1 MKRPKVIVG
10 MSGGMDSS
18 AAAAILVDQG
28 YDVHGITLKVWREE
42 ENPDRRWQ
50 ERSCCKVGLAR
61 YVAKRLDI
69 PYQVMDIETIFK
81 KAVVHDFVSEYL
93 AGRTPNPCVRCNE
106 RIKFGLLYQ
115 SAMELGA
122 DYLATG
128 HYVRLEQGPDGQYQ
142 LKQGIDE
149 LKDQSYFLY
158 RLQPEILPRLMFPL
172 GSYRKPDVWN
182 WIEKLDLPPEEMHDS
197 QEICFVTQGD
207 YREFLSLEAP
217 QAVRAGHFVTPHGEV
232 LGEHRGVAFYTVGQR
247 RGLGISS
254 SKTGERLYV
263 LEVDPE
269 TDRVVIGPEAGLYS
283 IGLIATELNF
293 VRRFSSS
300 GPIEVEARIRYR
312 SPKIPA
318 TLETLNGRR
327 ARLSFREPQRA
338 VAPGQSV
345 VFYQGELLLGG
356 GIIDSVRRKKS
367 VGSNHHEALNEVTFP
382 REPTQ
387 DQRAEKSDQEPVHT
401 NHK

>member
-1 MKRPKVIVG
+1 MNRPKVVVG

-28 YDVHGITLKVWREE
+28 YDVHGITLKVWHEE
-42 ENPDRRWQ
+42 DNPDRRWQ

-69 PYQVMDIETIFK
+69 PFRVMDIEATFK
-81 KAVVHDFVSEYL
+81 SAVVDDFVSEYL

-128 HYVRLEQGPDGQYQ
+128 HYVRLEQGTDGQYQ

-158 RLQPEILPRLMFPL
+158 RLRPEILPRLMFPL
-172 GSYRKPDVWN
+172 GSYRKPDVWK
-182 WIEKLDLPPEEMHDS
+182 WIEKLDLPPDEMHES

-217 QAVRAGHFVTPHGEV
+217 QATRSGHFVTRNGEI
-232 LGEHRGVAFYTVGQR
+232 LGEHRGIGFYTVGQR

-254 SKTGERLYV
+254 SRPGERLYV
-263 LEVDPE
+263 LEIDSK
-269 TDRVVIGPEAGLYS
+269 TDRVVLGREEELYS
-283 IGLIATELNF
+283 IGLTATE
-293 VRRFSSS
+293 VHYMRRCSLAV
-300 GPIEVEARIRYR
+300 PIEIEAKVRYR
-312 SPKIPA
+312 SSKVSA
-318 TLETLNGRR
+318 TLEALDGSR
-327 ARLSFREPQRA
+327 AKIRFREPQRA
-338 VAPGQSV
+338 VTPGQSV

-356 GIIDSVRRKKS
+356 GIIDSVRSVKS
-367 VGSNHHEALNEVTFP
+367 PGKEFHEELSVATFP
-382 REPTQ
+382 GEPAQ
-387 DQRAEKSDQEPVHT
+387 DQRDEKSNQEPVHT
-401 NHK
+401 NHE